1 MTTTITS
8 VNPADMSGDK
18 LICKICGAAEHS
30 IKLHL
35 GKAHPGV
42 SEEDYLR
49 QFPGA
54 PMLSPIAQQHLA
66 ARTAA
71 ATAPAAPAVAA
82 IASAGKQP
90 FHDVFALGT
99 APAAMSALGK
109 PIPITVLT
117 PDAEGA
123 EFIPPIDPDYVFPV
137 DVLKNVVMAV
147 EMNIPVYIWGHAGT
161 GKTTLLSQVAARTG
175 RPVLRVQHTANMEE
189 DQIVGGWRV
198 RAGQTVFELGPL
210 AMAMKYGWTYIADE
224 YDFGRPEVLS
234 VYQAVLEGSPL
245 FIKEADM
252 ANRIIRPHA
261 NFRLF
266 ATGNTNG
273 QGDESG
279 LYGGTNMQNAAN
291 FERFGVV
298 QQMPWM
304 EFETEARV
312 ISRKAKIPLEDAK
325 KLVDF
330 AKRVREEFDGQ
341 KMSNPISPRSLIYAG
356 KLGIARKNYQ
366 TGLELAFL
374 NRLTAVDREAATQ
387 LAQRTFASSI

>member
-1 MTTTITS
+1 MTTTVS
-8 VNPADMSGDK
+8 PSDMIGDK
-18 LICKICGAAEHS
+18 LICKLCGSAEHS

-35 GKAHPGV
+35 DKAHPGITQ
-42 SEEDYLR
+42 EDYLAK
-49 QFPGA
+49 FPGA
-54 PMLSPIAQQHLA
+54 PMLSPIAQQALA
-66 ARTAA
+66 ARQAA
-71 ATAPAAPAVAA
+71 GATAAAPAVAA
-82 IASAGKQP
+82 VTGSGKQA

-99 APAAMSALGK
+99 APAAMNALGK
-109 PIPITVLT
+109 PIQITVLQ
-117 PDAEGA
+117 PDPEGSP
-123 EFIPPIDPDYVFPV
+123 FVPPVDLDYVFPV
-137 DVLKNVVMAV
+137 DVLKNVVMAM
-147 EMNIPVYIWGHAGT
+147 EMNIPAYIWGHAGT
-161 GKTTLLSQVAARTG
+161 GKTTLLSQIAARTG

-234 VYQAVLEGSPL
+234 VYQAVLEGAPL
-245 FIKEADM
+245 FIKEADL
-252 ANRIIRPHA
+252 ANRIIRPDA
-261 NFRLF
+261 NFRIL

-312 ISRKAKIPLEDAK
+312 ISRKAKIPLDDAK

-366 TGLELAFL
+366 IGLELAFL

-387 LAQRTFASSI
+387 LAQRTFAAAI

>member
-1 MTTTITS
+1 MTTATTPI
-8 VNPADMSGDK
+8 NPADMVGDK
-18 LICKICGAAEHS
+18 LICKLCGAAQHS

-35 GKAHPGV
+35 GTSHPGV
-42 SEEDYLR
+42 TEEDYQK

-54 PMLSPIAQQHLA
+54 PMLSPVAQQALA
-66 ARTAA
+66 ARQAA
-71 ATAPAAPAVAA
+71 ATPAAAAVAV
-82 IASAGKQP
+82 SSGAGKQA
-90 FHDVFALGT
+90 FHEVFALGT
-99 APAAMSALGK
+99 APAAMNAMGK
-109 PIPITVLT
+109 PIQITVLQA
-117 PDAEGA
+117 DAEGA
-123 EFIPPIDPDYVFPV
+123 EFVPPIDLDYVFPV
-137 DVLKNVVMAV
+137 DVLKNVVMAM
-147 EMNIPVYIWGHAGT
+147 EMNIPAYVWGHAGT
-161 GKTTLLSQVAARTG
+161 GKTSLFNQVAARTG

-234 VYQAVLEGSPL
+234 VYQAVLEGAPL
-245 FIKEADM
+245 FIKEADL
-252 ANRIIRPHA
+252 ANRIIRPSA
-261 NFRLF
+261 NFRLL

-312 ISRKAKIPLEDAK
+312 ISRKAKIPLDDAK

-387 LAQRTFASSI
+387 LAQRTFAPAI